1 MYIIFKMFH
10 SDNRNTREKKDS
22 TIKTKLL
29 RNTEVNIISN
39 INNLKEDVNSL
50 NSVFIKRLQ
59 EGKNNYVNHVHIWRK
74 R

>member
-1 MYIIFKMFH
+1 MFH

-59 EGKNNYVNHVHIWRK
+59 EGKNNYVNRVHIWRK

>member
-1 MYIIFKMFH
+1 MFH

-29 RNTEVNIISN
+29 RNTEVNVISN